1 MTGKLG
7 FKVFAVTAIVVL
19 FTFISGLASAAEFSA
34 DMVHK
39 FGAMTK
45 EGKIYVKGTKMRM
58 EGAGGQG
65 ITIVNGDTGTVW
77 VLQPEQK
84 MYMEMK
90 KGAQQTAQ
98 PVESSDEELA
108 KIADKKFLG
117 TETVNGYQCEKYL
130 YTYRDKTLGTMTQWH
145 SKKLGYPIKMI
156 HASPQGET
164 SFEYRNIKEGG
175 VADSLFQVPAGYTKM
190 EMPGMPPGMGK
201 GMGQGMGPGTGQ
213 GMGRPKKY

>member
-1 MTGKLG
+1 MAGKFGL
-7 FKVFAVTAIVVL
+7 KVFAVTAIAVV
-19 FTFISGLASAAEFSA
+19 FAFAAGRAFAAEFSA

-39 FGAMTK
+39 FGGMTK
-45 EGKIYVKGTKMRM
+45 EGKIYVKGKNMRM
-58 EGAGGQG
+58 EGAMGQG
-65 ITIVNGDTGTVW
+65 TTIVNGETGTVW

-90 KGAQQTAQ
+90 KGAQTA
-98 PVESSDEELA
+98 PPAESDEELA

-117 TETVNGYQCEKYL
+117 TETVNGYQCEKNL
-130 YTYRDKTLGTMTQWH
+130 YTYRDKSLGTMTQWY
-145 SKKLGYPIKMI
+145 SKKLGYLVKMI
-156 HASPQGET
+156 HSSAQGET
-164 SFEYRNIKEGG
+164 TFEYRNIKEGG

-213 GMGRPKKY
+213 GMGKPKKY